1 MSMYT
6 TEVRYICES
15 IAGYDVSQGFSKI
28 DDILDKAVPKVFDF
42 EWPIFDEDY
51 RVPLE
56 KKILRYFYTRE
67 IGCETYG
74 LWKLMLQNKL
84 CEIMPYYN
92 QLYKSELLMAGVNPL
107 TDVDYTKTG
116 NRKDEGADT
125 RTTEREGTDNT
136 ETAATS
142 KDVKAATTSG
152 NDSTSVH
159 DNQTHIKKYS
169 DTPQGSLTGVEKGTY
184 LTEAEYNT
192 DSDDTNT
199 VVTTTGKED
208 VTDTVESSGTV
219 KNTTTGNENSKG
231 TSNNTAEYL
240 EKVTGKMSGTS
251 YAKLLREL
259 RDSFLN
265 IDQSILKDLGTLF
278 MNIW

>member
-1 MSMYT
+1 MSIYT
-6 TEVRYICES
+6 TEVRYICETM
-15 IAGYDVSQGFSKI
+15 AGYDVSQGFSKI
-28 DDILDKAVPKVFDF
+28 DEILDKAVPKVFDF
-42 EWPIFDEDY
+42 EWPICDEDY

-107 TDVDYTKTG
+107 TDVDYTKSG
-116 NRKDEGADT
+116 NRTDEGADT

-136 ETAATS
+136 ETTATS
-142 KDVKAATTSG
+142 KDVKKGETSG
-152 NDSTSVH
+152 KDSTSVYG
-159 DNQTHIKKYS
+159 NQTHIKKYS
-169 DTPQGSLTGVEKGTY
+169 DTPQGTLTGVENGTY
-184 LTEAEYNT
+184 LTEAEFNT

-199 VVTTTGKED
+199 TITTSGTED
-208 VTDTVESSGTV
+208 VTDQVDSSGSV

-231 TSNNTAEYL
+231 TTNNTAEYL
-240 EKVTGKMSGTS
+240 EKVTGKMGGTS

-259 RDSFLN
+259 RESFLN
-265 IDQSILKDLGTLF
+265 IDRDILNDLGVLF

>member
-1 MSMYT
+1 MSIYT
-6 TEVRYICES
+6 TEVRYICETM
-15 IAGYDVSQGFSKI
+15 AGYDVSQGFSKI
-28 DDILDKAVPKVFDF
+28 DEILDKAVTRVFDF
-42 EWPIFDEDY
+42 EWPIFDEEY

-107 TDVDYTKTG
+107 TDVDYTKSG
-116 NRKDEGADT
+116 NRTDEGADT

-136 ETAATS
+136 ETTATS
-142 KDVKAATTSG
+142 KDVKKGETSG
-152 NDSTSVH
+152 RDSTSVYG
-159 DNQTHIKKYS
+159 NQTHIKKYS
-169 DTPQGSLTGVEKGTY
+169 DTPQGTLTGVENGTY
-184 LTEAEYNT
+184 LTEAEFNT

-199 VVTTTGKED
+199 TVTTSGTEE
-208 VTDTVESSGTV
+208 VTDQADSSGSV

-231 TSNNTAEYL
+231 TTNNTAEYL
-240 EKVTGKMSGTS
+240 EKVTGKMGGTS

-259 RDSFLN
+259 RESFLN
-265 IDQSILKDLGTLF
+265 IDRDILNDLGVLF

>member
-1 MSMYT
+1 MSIYT
-6 TEVRYICES
+6 TEVRYICETM
-15 IAGYDVSQGFSKI
+15 AGYDVSQGFSKI
-28 DDILDKAVPKVFDF
+28 DEILDKAVPRVFDF
-42 EWPIFDEDY
+42 EWPIFDEEY

-107 TDVDYTKTG
+107 TDVDYTKSG
-116 NRKDEGADT
+116 NRTDEGADT
-125 RTTEREGTDNT
+125 RTTEREGADNT
-136 ETAATS
+136 ETTATS
-142 KDVKAATTSG
+142 KDVKKGETSG
-152 NDSTSVH
+152 RDSTSVYG
-159 DNQTHIKKYS
+159 NQTHIKKYS
-169 DTPQGSLTGVEKGTY
+169 DTPQGTLTGVENGTY
-184 LTEAEYNT
+184 LTEAEFNT

-199 VVTTTGKED
+199 TITTSGTED
-208 VTDTVESSGTV
+208 VTDQVDSSGTV

-231 TSNNTAEYL
+231 TTNNTAEYL
-240 EKVTGKMSGTS
+240 EKVTGKMGGTS

-259 RDSFLN
+259 RESFLN
-265 IDQSILKDLGTLF
+265 IDRDILNDLGTLF

>member
-1 MSMYT
+1 MSIYT
-6 TEVRYICES
+6 TEVRYICETM
-15 IAGYDVSQGFSKI
+15 AGYDVSQGFSKI
-28 DDILDKAVPKVFDF
+28 DEILDKAVPKVFDF
-42 EWPIFDEDY
+42 EWPIFDEEY

-107 TDVDYTKTG
+107 TDVDYTKSG
-116 NRKDEGADT
+116 NRTDEGADT

-136 ETAATS
+136 ETTSTS
-142 KDVKAATTSG
+142 KDVKKGETSG
-152 NDSTSVH
+152 KESTSVYG
-159 DNQTHIKKYS
+159 NQTHIKKYS
-169 DTPQGSLTGVEKGTY
+169 DTPQGILTGVENGTY
-184 LTEAEYNT
+184 LTEAEFNT

-199 VVTTTGKED
+199 TITTSGTED
-208 VTDTVESSGTV
+208 VTDQVDSSGSV

-231 TSNNTAEYL
+231 TTNNTAEYL
-240 EKVTGKMSGTS
+240 EKVTGKMGGTS

-259 RDSFLN
+259 RESFLN
-265 IDQSILKDLGTLF
+265 IDRDILNDLGVLF

>member
-1 MSMYT
+1 MSIYT
-6 TEVRYICES
+6 TEVRYICETM
-15 IAGYDVSQGFSKI
+15 AGYDVSQGFSKI
-28 DDILDKAVPKVFDF
+28 DEILDKAVPRVFDF
-42 EWPIFDEDY
+42 EWPIFDEEY

-107 TDVDYTKTG
+107 TDVDYTKSG
-116 NRKDEGADT
+116 NRTDEGADT

-136 ETAATS
+136 ETTATS
-142 KDVKAATTSG
+142 KGVKKGETSG
-152 NDSTSVH
+152 RDSTSVYG
-159 DNQTHIKKYS
+159 NQTHIKKYS
-169 DTPQGSLTGVEKGTY
+169 DTPQGTLTGVENGTY
-184 LTEAEYNT
+184 LTEAEFNT

-199 VVTTTGKED
+199 TVTTSGTEE
-208 VTDTVESSGTV
+208 VTDQADSSGSV

-231 TSNNTAEYL
+231 TTNNTAEYL
-240 EKVTGKMSGTS
+240 EKVTGKMGGTS

-259 RDSFLN
+259 RESFLN
-265 IDQSILKDLGTLF
+265 IDRDILNDLGVLF

>member
-1 MSMYT
+1 MSIYT
-6 TEVRYICES
+6 TEVRYICETM
-15 IAGYDVSQGFSKI
+15 AGYDVSQGFSKI
-28 DDILDKAVPKVFDF
+28 DEILDKAVPKVFDF
-42 EWPIFDEDY
+42 EWPIFDEEY

-92 QLYKSELLMAGVNPL
+92 QLYKSELLMAGVDPL
-107 TDVDYTKTG
+107 TDVDYTKSG
-116 NRKDEGADT
+116 NRTDEGADT

-136 ETAATS
+136 ETTATS
-142 KDVKAATTSG
+142 KDVKKGETSG
-152 NDSTSVH
+152 RDSTSVYG
-159 DNQTHIKKYS
+159 NQTHIKKYS
-169 DTPQGSLTGVEKGTY
+169 DTPQGTLTGVENGTY
-184 LTEAEYNT
+184 LTEAEFNT

-199 VVTTTGKED
+199 TITTSGTED
-208 VTDTVESSGTV
+208 VTDQVDSSGSV

-231 TSNNTAEYL
+231 TTNNTAEYL
-240 EKVTGKMSGTS
+240 EKVTGKMGGTS

-259 RDSFLN
+259 RESFLN
-265 IDQSILKDLGTLF
+265 IDRDILNDLGVLF

>member
-1 MSMYT
+1 MSIYT
-6 TEVRYICES
+6 TEVRYICETM
-15 IAGYDVSQGFSKI
+15 AGYDVSQGFSKI
-28 DDILDKAVPKVFDF
+28 DEILDKAVPKVFDF
-42 EWPIFDEDY
+42 EWPIFDEEY

-92 QLYKSELLMAGVNPL
+92 QLYKSELLMAGVDPL
-107 TDVDYTKTG
+107 TDVDYTKSG
-116 NRKDEGADT
+116 NRTDEGADT

-136 ETAATS
+136 ETTATS
-142 KDVKAATTSG
+142 KDVKKGETSG
-152 NDSTSVH
+152 KDSTSVYG
-159 DNQTHIKKYS
+159 NQTHIKKYS
-169 DTPQGSLTGVEKGTY
+169 DTPQGTLTGVENGTY
-184 LTEAEYNT
+184 LTEAEFNT

-199 VVTTTGKED
+199 TVTTSGTEE
-208 VTDTVESSGTV
+208 VTDQVDSSGSV

-231 TSNNTAEYL
+231 TTNNTAEYL
-240 EKVTGKMSGTS
+240 EKVTGKMGGTS

-259 RDSFLN
+259 RESFLN
-265 IDQSILKDLGTLF
+265 IDRDILNDLGVLF

>member
-1 MSMYT
+1 MSIYT
-6 TEVRYICES
+6 TEVRYICETM
-15 IAGYDVSQGFSKI
+15 AGYDVSQGFSKI
-28 DDILDKAVPKVFDF
+28 DEILDKAVPQVFDF
-42 EWPIFDEDY
+42 EWPIFDEEY

-107 TDVDYTKTG
+107 TDVDYTKSG
-116 NRKDEGADT
+116 NRTDEGADT

-136 ETAATS
+136 ETTATS
-142 KDVKAATTSG
+142 KDVKKGETSG
-152 NDSTSVH
+152 RDSTSVYG
-159 DNQTHIKKYS
+159 NQTHIKKYS
-169 DTPQGSLTGVEKGTY
+169 DTPQGTLTGVENGTY
-184 LTEAEYNT
+184 LTEAEFNT

-199 VVTTTGKED
+199 TITTSGTED
-208 VTDTVESSGTV
+208 VTDQVDSSGSV

-231 TSNNTAEYL
+231 TTNNTAEYL
-240 EKVTGKMSGTS
+240 EKVTGKMGGTS

-259 RDSFLN
+259 RESFLN
-265 IDQSILKDLGTLF
+265 IDRDILNDLGVLF

>member
-1 MSMYT
+1 MSIYT
-6 TEVRYICES
+6 TEVRYICETM
-15 IAGYDVSQGFSKI
+15 AGYDVSQGFSKI
-28 DDILDKAVPKVFDF
+28 DEILDKAVPKVFDF
-42 EWPIFDEDY
+42 EWPIFDEEY

-107 TDVDYTKTG
+107 TDVDYTKSG
-116 NRKDEGADT
+116 NRTDEGADT

-136 ETAATS
+136 ETTATS
-142 KDVKAATTSG
+142 KDVKNGTTSG
-152 NDSTSVH
+152 KESTSVYG
-159 DNQTHIKKYS
+159 NQTHIKKYS
-169 DTPQGSLTGVEKGTY
+169 DTPQGTLTGVENGTY
-184 LTEAEYNT
+184 LTEAEFNT

-199 VVTTTGKED
+199 TITTSGTED
-208 VTDTVESSGTV
+208 VTDQVDSSGSV

-231 TSNNTAEYL
+231 TTNNTAEYL
-240 EKVTGKMSGTS
+240 EKVTGKMGGTS

-259 RDSFLN
+259 RESFLN
-265 IDQSILKDLGTLF
+265 IDRDILNDLGVLF
-278 MNIW
+278 MNVW

>member
-1 MSMYT
+1 MSIYT
-6 TEVRYICES
+6 TEVRYICETM
-15 IAGYDVSQGFSKI
+15 AGYDVSQGFSKI
-28 DDILDKAVPKVFDF
+28 DEILDKAVPRVFDF
-42 EWPIFDEDY
+42 EWPIFDEEY

-107 TDVDYTKTG
+107 TDVDYTKSG
-116 NRKDEGADT
+116 NRTDEGADT

-136 ETAATS
+136 ETTATS
-142 KDVKAATTSG
+142 KDVKKGETSG
-152 NDSTSVH
+152 RDSTSVYG
-159 DNQTHIKKYS
+159 NQTHIKKYS
-169 DTPQGSLTGVEKGTY
+169 DTPQGTLTGVENGTY
-184 LTEAEYNT
+184 LTEAEFNT

-199 VVTTTGKED
+199 TITTSGTEN
-208 VTDTVESSGTV
+208 VTDQVDSSGSV

-231 TSNNTAEYL
+231 TTNNTAEYL
-240 EKVTGKMSGTS
+240 EKVTGKMGGTS

-259 RDSFLN
+259 RESFLN
-265 IDQSILKDLGTLF
+265 IDRDILNDLGVLF

>member
-1 MSMYT
+1 MSIYT
-6 TEVRYICES
+6 TEVRYICETM
-15 IAGYDVSQGFSKI
+15 AGYDVSQGFSKI
-28 DDILDKAVPKVFDF
+28 DEILDKAVPRVFDF
-42 EWPIFDEDY
+42 EWPIFDEEY

-107 TDVDYTKTG
+107 TDVDYTKSG
-116 NRKDEGADT
+116 NRTDEGADT

-136 ETAATS
+136 ETTATS
-142 KDVKAATTSG
+142 KNVKKGETNG
-152 NDSTSVH
+152 RDSTSVYG
-159 DNQTHIKKYS
+159 NQTHIKKYS
-169 DTPQGSLTGVEKGTY
+169 DTPQGTLTGVENGTY
-184 LTEAEYNT
+184 LTEAEFNT

-199 VVTTTGKED
+199 TVTTSGTEE
-208 VTDTVESSGTV
+208 VTDQADSSGSV

-231 TSNNTAEYL
+231 TTNNTAEYL
-240 EKVTGKMSGTS
+240 EKVTGKMGGTS

-259 RDSFLN
+259 RESFLN
-265 IDQSILKDLGTLF
+265 IDRDILNDLGVLF

>member
-1 MSMYT
+1 MSIYT
-6 TEVRYICES
+6 TEVRYICETM
-15 IAGYDVSQGFSKI
+15 AGYDVSQGFSKI
-28 DDILDKAVPKVFDF
+28 DEILDKAVPKVFDF
-42 EWPIFDEDY
+42 EWPIFDEEY

-107 TDVDYTKTG
+107 TDVDYTKSG
-116 NRKDEGADT
+116 NRTDEGADT

-136 ETAATS
+136 ETTATS
-142 KDVKAATTSG
+142 KDVKKGETSG
-152 NDSTSVH
+152 RDSTSVYG
-159 DNQTHIKKYS
+159 NQTHIKKYS
-169 DTPQGSLTGVEKGTY
+169 DTPQGTLTGVENGTY
-184 LTEAEYNT
+184 LTEAEFNT

-199 VVTTTGKED
+199 TITTSGTEN
-208 VTDTVESSGTV
+208 VTDQVDSSGSV

-231 TSNNTAEYL
+231 TTNNTAEYL
-240 EKVTGKMSGTS
+240 EKVTGKMGGTS

-259 RDSFLN
+259 RESFLN
-265 IDQSILKDLGTLF
+265 IDRDILNDLGVLF

>member
-1 MSMYT
+1 MSIYT
-6 TEVRYICES
+6 TEVRYICETM
-15 IAGYDVSQGFSKI
+15 AGYDVSQGFSKI
-28 DDILDKAVPKVFDF
+28 DEILDKAVPKVFDF
-42 EWPIFDEDY
+42 EWPIFDEEY

-116 NRKDEGADT
+116 NRTDEGADT

-136 ETAATS
+136 ETTSTS
-142 KDVKAATTSG
+142 KDVKKGETSG
-152 NDSTSVH
+152 KDSTSVYG
-159 DNQTHIKKYS
+159 NQTHIKKYS
-169 DTPQGSLTGVEKGTY
+169 DTPQGTLTGVENGTY
-184 LTEAEYNT
+184 LTEAEFNT
-192 DSDDTNT
+192 DSDDTI
-199 VVTTTGKED
+199 TTITTSGTED
-208 VTDTVESSGTV
+208 VTDQVDSSGSV

-231 TSNNTAEYL
+231 TTNNTAEYL
-240 EKVTGKMSGTS
+240 EKVTGKMGGTS

-259 RDSFLN
+259 RESFLN
-265 IDQSILKDLGTLF
+265 IDRDILNDLGVLF

>member
-1 MSMYT
+1 MSIYT
-6 TEVRYICES
+6 TEVRYICETM
-15 IAGYDVSQGFSKI
+15 AGYDVSQGFSKI
-28 DDILDKAVPKVFDF
+28 DEILDKAVPKVFDF
-42 EWPIFDEDY
+42 EWPIFDEEY

-92 QLYKSELLMAGVNPL
+92 QLYKSELLMVGVNPL
-107 TDVDYTKTG
+107 TDVDYTKSG
-116 NRKDEGADT
+116 NRTDEGADT

-136 ETAATS
+136 ETTATS
-142 KDVKAATTSG
+142 KDVKNGTTSG
-152 NDSTSVH
+152 KESTSVYG
-159 DNQTHIKKYS
+159 NQTHIKKYS
-169 DTPQGSLTGVEKGTY
+169 DTPQGSLTGVENGTY
-184 LTEAEYNT
+184 LTEAEFNT

-199 VVTTTGKED
+199 TITTSGTED
-208 VTDTVESSGTV
+208 VTDQVDSSGSV

-231 TSNNTAEYL
+231 TTNNTAEYL
-240 EKVTGKMSGTS
+240 EKVTGKMGGTS

-259 RDSFLN
+259 RESFLN
-265 IDQSILKDLGTLF
+265 IDRDILNDLGVLF

>member
-1 MSMYT
+1 MSIYT
-6 TEVRYICES
+6 TEVRYICETM
-15 IAGYDVSQGFSKI
+15 AGYDVSQGFSKI
-28 DDILDKAVPKVFDF
+28 DEILDKAVPKVFDF
-42 EWPIFDEDY
+42 EWPIFDEEY

-107 TDVDYTKTG
+107 TDVDYTKSG
-116 NRKDEGADT
+116 NRTDEGADT

-136 ETAATS
+136 ETTATS
-142 KDVKAATTSG
+142 KDVKKGETSG
-152 NDSTSVH
+152 RDSTSVYG
-159 DNQTHIKKYS
+159 NQTHIKKYS
-169 DTPQGSLTGVEKGTY
+169 DTPQGTLTGVENGTY
-184 LTEAEYNT
+184 LTEAEFNT

-199 VVTTTGKED
+199 TVTTSGTEE
-208 VTDTVESSGTV
+208 VTDQADSSGSV

-231 TSNNTAEYL
+231 TTNNTAEYL
-240 EKVTGKMSGTS
+240 EKVTGKMGGTS

-259 RDSFLN
+259 RESFLN
-265 IDQSILKDLGTLF
+265 IDRDILNDLGVLF

>member
-1 MSMYT
+1 MSIYT
-6 TEVRYICES
+6 TEVRYICETM
-15 IAGYDVSQGFSKI
+15 AGYDVSQGFSKI
-28 DDILDKAVPKVFDF
+28 DEILDKAVPRVFDF
-42 EWPIFDEDY
+42 EWPIFDEEY

-74 LWKLMLQNKL
+74 LWKLMLQNKM

-107 TDVDYTKTG
+107 TDVDYTKSG
-116 NRKDEGADT
+116 NRTDEGADT

-136 ETAATS
+136 ETTATS
-142 KDVKAATTSG
+142 KDVKKGETSG
-152 NDSTSVH
+152 RDSTSVYG
-159 DNQTHIKKYS
+159 NQTHIKKYS
-169 DTPQGSLTGVEKGTY
+169 DTPQGTLTGVENGTY
-184 LTEAEYNT
+184 LTEAEFNT

-199 VVTTTGKED
+199 TITTSGTED
-208 VTDTVESSGTV
+208 VTDQVDSSGSV

-231 TSNNTAEYL
+231 TTNNTAEYL
-240 EKVTGKMSGTS
+240 EKVTGKMGGTS

-259 RDSFLN
+259 RESFLN
-265 IDQSILKDLGTLF
+265 IDRDILNDLGVLF

>member
-1 MSMYT
+1 MSIYT
-6 TEVRYICES
+6 TEVRYICETM
-15 IAGYDVSQGFSKI
+15 AGYDVSQGFSKI
-28 DDILDKAVPKVFDF
+28 DEILDKAVPRVFDF
-42 EWPIFDEDY
+42 EWPIFDEEY

-56 KKILRYFYTRE
+56 KKILRYFYNRE

-107 TDVDYTKTG
+107 TDVDYTKSG
-116 NRKDEGADT
+116 NRTDEGADT

-136 ETAATS
+136 ETTSTS
-142 KDVKAATTSG
+142 KDVKKGETSG
-152 NDSTSVH
+152 KDSTSVYG
-159 DNQTHIKKYS
+159 NQTHIKKYS
-169 DTPQGSLTGVEKGTY
+169 DTPQGTLTGVENGTY
-184 LTEAEYNT
+184 LTEAEFNT

-199 VVTTTGKED
+199 TITTSGTEN
-208 VTDTVESSGTV
+208 VTDQVDSSGSV

-231 TSNNTAEYL
+231 TTNNTAEYL
-240 EKVTGKMSGTS
+240 EKVTGKMGGTS

-259 RDSFLN
+259 RESFLN
-265 IDQSILKDLGTLF
+265 IDRDILNDLGVLF

>member
-1 MSMYT
+1 MSIYT
-6 TEVRYICES
+6 TEVRHICETM
-15 IAGYDVSQGFSKI
+15 AGYDVSQGFIKI
-28 DDILDKAVPKVFDF
+28 DEILDKAVPKVFDF
-42 EWPIFDEDY
+42 EWPIFDEEY

-107 TDVDYTKTG
+107 TDVDYTKSG
-116 NRKDEGADT
+116 NRTDEGADT

-136 ETAATS
+136 ETTSTS
-142 KDVKAATTSG
+142 KDVKRGETSG
-152 NDSTSVH
+152 KDSTSVYG
-159 DNQTHIKKYS
+159 NQTHIKKYS
-169 DTPQGSLTGVEKGTY
+169 DTPQGTLTGVENGTY
-184 LTEAEYNT
+184 LTEAEFNT

-199 VVTTTGKED
+199 TITTSGTED
-208 VTDTVESSGTV
+208 VTDQVDSSGSV

-231 TSNNTAEYL
+231 TTNNTAEYL
-240 EKVTGKMSGTS
+240 EKVTGKMGGTS

-259 RDSFLN
+259 RESFLN
-265 IDQSILKDLGTLF
+265 IDRDILNDLGVLF

>member
-1 MSMYT
+1 MSIYT
-6 TEVRYICES
+6 TEVRYICETM
-15 IAGYDVSQGFSKI
+15 AGYDVSQGFSKI
-28 DDILDKAVPKVFDF
+28 DEILDKAVPRVFDF
-42 EWPIFDEDY
+42 EWPIFDEEY

-107 TDVDYTKTG
+107 TDVDYTKSG
-116 NRKDEGADT
+116 NRTDEGADT

-136 ETAATS
+136 ETTATS
-142 KDVKAATTSG
+142 KDVKKGETSG
-152 NDSTSVH
+152 RDSTSVYG
-159 DNQTHIKKYS
+159 NQTHIKKYS
-169 DTPQGSLTGVEKGTY
+169 DTPQGTLTGVENGTY
-184 LTEAEYNT
+184 LTEAEFNT

-199 VVTTTGKED
+199 TVTTSGTEE
-208 VTDTVESSGTV
+208 VTDQADSSGSV

-231 TSNNTAEYL
+231 TTNNTAEYL
-240 EKVTGKMSGTS
+240 EKVTGKMGGTS

-259 RDSFLN
+259 RESFLN
-265 IDQSILKDLGTLF
+265 IDRDILNDLGVLF

>member
-1 MSMYT
+1 MSTYT

-15 IAGYDVSQGFSKI
+15 LAGYDSSQGFTKI
-28 DDILDKAVPKVFDF
+28 DEILDKAVPTVFDF
-42 EWPIFDEDY
+42 DWPVFDEDY

-74 LWKLMLQNKL
+74 LWKLMLQNRL

-92 QLYKSELLMAGVNPL
+92 QLYKSELLMAGIDPL
-107 TDVDYTKTG
+107 TDVNYTKSG

-136 ETAATS
+136 ESQATS
-142 KDVKAATTSG
+142 TDTRSG
-152 NDSTSVH
+152 ENSGRDSTSVYG
-159 DNQTHIKKYS
+159 NQTHIKKYS
-169 DTPQGSLTGVEKGTY
+169 DTPQGTLNGVENATY
-184 LTEAEYNT
+184 LTEAEFNT
-192 DSDDTNT
+192 DSNDTNT
-199 VVTTTGKED
+199 TITTSSTEKSSN
-208 VTDTVESSGTV
+208 TVESNETV
-219 KNTTTGNENSKG
+219 KNTTTGNESSKG

-240 EKVTGKMSGTS
+240 EKVTGKMPGAS
-251 YAKLLREL
+251 YARMLSEL
-259 RDSFLN
+259 RKSFLN
-265 IDQSILKDLGTLF
+265 IDQSILNDLSMLF

>member
-1 MSMYT
+1 MSIYT
-6 TEVRYICES
+6 TEVRYICETM
-15 IAGYDVSQGFSKI
+15 AGYDVSQGFSKI
-28 DDILDKAVPKVFDF
+28 DEILDKAVPKVFDF
-42 EWPIFDEDY
+42 EWPIFDEEY

-107 TDVDYTKTG
+107 IDVDYTKSG
-116 NRKDEGADT
+116 NRTDEGADT

-136 ETAATS
+136 ETTSTS
-142 KDVKAATTSG
+142 KDVKKGETSG
-152 NDSTSVH
+152 KDSTSVYG
-159 DNQTHIKKYS
+159 NQTHIKKYS
-169 DTPQGSLTGVEKGTY
+169 DTPQGTLTGVENGTY
-184 LTEAEYNT
+184 LTEAEFNT

-199 VVTTTGKED
+199 TITTSGTED
-208 VTDTVESSGTV
+208 VTDQVDSSGSV

-231 TSNNTAEYL
+231 TTNNTAEYL
-240 EKVTGKMSGTS
+240 EKVTGKMGGTS

-259 RDSFLN
+259 RESFLN
-265 IDQSILKDLGTLF
+265 IDRDILNDLGVLF

>member
-1 MSMYT
+1 MSIYT
-6 TEVRYICES
+6 TEVRYICETM
-15 IAGYDVSQGFSKI
+15 AGYDVSQGFSKI
-28 DDILDKAVPKVFDF
+28 DEILDKAVPRVFDF
-42 EWPIFDEDY
+42 EWPIFDEEY

-107 TDVDYTKTG
+107 TDVDYTKSG
-116 NRKDEGADT
+116 NRTDEGADT

-136 ETAATS
+136 ETTATS
-142 KDVKAATTSG
+142 KNVKKGETSG
-152 NDSTSVH
+152 RDSTSVYG
-159 DNQTHIKKYS
+159 NQTHIKKYS
-169 DTPQGSLTGVEKGTY
+169 DTPQGTLTGVENGTY
-184 LTEAEYNT
+184 LTEAEFNT

-199 VVTTTGKED
+199 TVTTSGTEE
-208 VTDTVESSGTV
+208 VTDQADNSGSV

-231 TSNNTAEYL
+231 TTNNTAEYL
-240 EKVTGKMSGTS
+240 EKVTGKMGGTS

-259 RDSFLN
+259 RESFLN
-265 IDQSILKDLGTLF
+265 IDRDILNDLGVLF

>member
-1 MSMYT
+1 MSIYT
-6 TEVRYICES
+6 TEVRYICETM
-15 IAGYDVSQGFSKI
+15 AGYDVSQGFSKI
-28 DDILDKAVPKVFDF
+28 DEILDKAVPRVFDF
-42 EWPIFDEDY
+42 EWPIFDEEY

-107 TDVDYTKTG
+107 TDVNYTKSG
-116 NRKDEGADT
+116 NRTDEGADT

-136 ETAATS
+136 ETTATS
-142 KDVKAATTSG
+142 KDVKKGETSG
-152 NDSTSVH
+152 RDSTSVYG
-159 DNQTHIKKYS
+159 NQTHIKKYS
-169 DTPQGSLTGVEKGTY
+169 DTPQGTLTGVENGTY
-184 LTEAEYNT
+184 LTEAEFNT

-199 VVTTTGKED
+199 TITTSGTEN
-208 VTDTVESSGTV
+208 VTDQVDSSGSV

-231 TSNNTAEYL
+231 TTSNTAEYL
-240 EKVTGKMSGTS
+240 EKVTGKMGGTS

-259 RDSFLN
+259 RESFLN
-265 IDQSILKDLGTLF
+265 IDRDILNDLGVLF